1 MKPSKFREKTTQE
14 LETMRVKKKNELMDS
29 KFKNTLAQLKD
40 QSQLVK
46 IRRDVARINT
56 IIRERQ

>member
-14 LETMRVKKKNELMDS
+14 LIAIRDKNKVELMDS

-40 QSQLVK
+40 QSQLTK
-46 IRRDVARINT
+46 LRRDIARINT
-56 IIRERQ
+56 IIRERR